1 MDRSI
6 VIILTT
12 KRVSFDFSFQI
23 LLSVKSTSCSQVLL
37 LTLRSGYQPFGS
49 CGREL
54 FIPLLIALLKG
65 IGGI

>member
-1 MDRSI
+1 MGRSI

-49 CGREL
+49 CGRER
-54 FIPLLIALLKG
+54 FFRLLIALLKG
-65 IGGI
+65 IGGV